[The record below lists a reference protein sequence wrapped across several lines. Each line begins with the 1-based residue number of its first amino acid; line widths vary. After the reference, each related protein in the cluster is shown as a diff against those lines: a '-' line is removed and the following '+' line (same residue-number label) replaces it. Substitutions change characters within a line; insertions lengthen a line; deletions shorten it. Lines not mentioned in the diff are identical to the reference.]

1 MKRSKLW
8 LRLILTVLVL
18 LLNGASNGSD
28 ASPSHKGNRREIQYG
43 GDNKHGRALPSP
55 TVIQQPSPNPTPTE
69 SFHYTY
75 NYYYPSPHSWL
86 TVIGQ
91 IATISKDGTTP
102 ASE

>member
-8 LRLILTVLVL
+8 LRLILPVLVL

-28 ASPSHKGNRREIQYG
+28 ASPSYKGHRREIQYG
-43 GDNKHGRALPSP
+43 GDNKHSRALRSS
-55 TVIQQPSPNPTPTE
+55 TVSQQSSPNLTPTE

-75 NYYYPSPHSWL
+75 NYYYPSPDTWL

-91 IATISKDGTTP
+91 IATISKDGTIR